1 MHTYSGGAN
10 AAVQRCKGASSVIA
24 IAEDQALVQSGSF
37 RFTSSFMFGN
47 RRAHSPALVTM
58 VSRPS
63 AISRS
68 RSQCS

>member
-37 RFTSSFMFGN
+37 RFTSFHVWEPP
-47 RRAHSPALVTM
+47 RPLARACDNGEPPFSDFP
-58 VSRPS
+58 
-63 AISRS
+63 
-68 RSQCS
+68 Q